1 MFYGVFKEHGKCY
14 GGVYEG
20 WAEYYADTFS
30 SDTEIMALFDFKA
43 HGKTYAEKKEN
54 VRNNAIDYSNT
65 CGEINL
71 SYGELSDIQD
81 YFERYGKRYGLL
93 EEFRENVIC

>member
-1 MFYGVFKEHGKCY
+1 MFYGVFEQDGEYY
-14 GGVYEG
+14 GGVYDSWDE
-20 WAEYYADTFS
+20 WHSDTFS
-30 SDTEIMALFDFKA
+30 PDTEILALFDFKA

-65 CGEINL
+65 WGEINL

-93 EEFRENVIC
+93 EEFRENAIC